1 LAAASRGSQFL
12 FAVLNPNDALA
23 TLTPKPIRM
32 LHHPSPLL
40 AFLGLGG
47 AELAVIVAIMGII
60 FGGIMGI
67 VAMFFQHQRKKL
79 AHDVARLALEKGQP
93 VPPQFAGEEHRRPDR
108 PGTDL
113 NQHDLR
119 GGLVLI
125 GVGAGVYLFLDAV
138 ADHRVALL
146 GAVPGFIGIA
156 LLVNWLLVRL
166 LTRKRDNPP
175 PPAA

>member
-1 LAAASRGSQFL
+1 
-12 FAVLNPNDALA
+12 
-23 TLTPKPIRM
+23 M
-32 LHHPSPLL
+32 LHHSSPLL
-40 AFLGLGG
+40 ALLGLGG
-47 AELAVIVAIMGII
+47 AELAVIATIMGII

-67 VAMFFQHQRKKL
+67 AGMFFAHQRKKL

-93 VPPQFAGEEHRRPDR
+93 VPSEFAGDEHRRPDR

-146 GAVPGFIGIA
+146 GAVPAFIGIA
-156 LLVNWLLVRL
+156 LLVTWLVGRL
-166 LTRKRDNPP
+166 TSRKQGNPP

>member
-1 LAAASRGSQFL
+1 
-12 FAVLNPNDALA
+12 
-23 TLTPKPIRM
+23 M
-32 LHHPSPLL
+32 LQHPSPLL

-47 AELAVIVAIMGII
+47 AELAVIIAIMGMI

-67 VAMFFQHQRKKL
+67 AGMFFDHQRKKL

-93 VPPQFAGEEHRRPDR
+93 VPAQFAGDEHRRPER
-108 PGTDL
+108 HGADL

-125 GVGAGVYLFLDAV
+125 GVGAGVYLFLNAV

-166 LTRKRDNPP
+166 TSRKQGNPP